1 MKFTEEQVGT
11 VSVLKPSGTLVA
23 ETAVEF
29 TELLGDRTALPS
41 ARVVVS
47 LADVPYMDSQALE
60 GLLDVA
66 DGLASR
72 ATTLKLAGTSVTCRE
87 ILELTGL
94 TGRFQL
100 FSDVEDAVRSFLH

>member
-1 MKFTEEQVGT
+1 VKLQEDQVGT
-11 VSVLKPSGTLVA
+11 VCVLKPAGALVE

-29 TELLGDRTALPS
+29 AERLAQRTRSPG

-47 LADVPYMDSQALE
+47 LRDVPYMDSNALE

-66 DGLASR
+66 DSLASR
-72 ATTLKLAGTSVTCRE
+72 AATLKLAATSATCRE

-100 FSDVEDAVRSFLH
+100 FSEVEDAVRSFLH

>member
-1 MKFTEEQVGT
+1 MKIDEEQVGT
-11 VSVLKPSGTLVA
+11 VCVLKPSGTLVA

-29 TELLGDRTALPS
+29 SEQLTARTAIPG

-47 LADVPYMDSQALE
+47 LSDVPYMDSQALE

-72 ATTLKLAGTSVTCRE
+72 ATTLKLAATSPTCRE
-87 ILELTGL
+87 ILKLTGL

-100 FSDVEDAVRSFLH
+100 FSDVDDAVRSFLH